1 MLVIWK
7 SKTQSKR
14 DSYHSQNKT
23 NFTHQRK
30 KKPKKPRG
38 NQKQN
43 NQYGIECLA
52 EELSVVRM
60 EGDQG
65 LRSHK
70 LREGLQALAA

>member
-30 KKPKKPRG
+30 KKPKKPRETK
-38 NQKQN
+38 NKTTN
-43 NQYGIECLA
+43 MELNVWLRNCL
-52 EELSVVRM
+52 LS
-60 EGDQG
+60 EWKEIKD
-65 LRSHK
+65 
-70 LREGLQALAA
+70 